1 MSLAL
6 AMALNIVT
14 REVLLSEGPKR
25 FVVSSTAADLDVW
38 YQSENDDDIALHDIL
53 LMLQCP
59 LLK

>member
-25 FVVSSTAADLDVW
+25 FVVSSAAADLDIVHAVSRKTM
-38 YQSENDDDIALHDIL
+38 QT
-53 LMLQCP
+53 
-59 LLK
+59 